1 MAELENSYG
10 FLSDAILAKLAKNG
24 DENAFDELVVRYL
37 GTISFI
43 ARRFSA
49 EGYEQK
55 DFVQEGLLGLLFSCQ
70 TFDENAAAS
79 FKSYMSIVVEHR
91 FISIIRKSN
100 AMRNIPQSSL
110 VMMDDV
116 SESIEDTAQNPEEL
130 LLCREHLKATLKRLK
145 SILSKNEYDVIMLYG
160 SGLSYKE
167 VARRLS
173 VTEKAVDN
181 ALQRARKKINRKN
194 MS

>member
-1 MAELENSYG
+1 M
-10 FLSDAILAKLAKNG
+10 
-24 DENAFDELVVRYL
+24 RYL

-49 EGYEQK
+49 QGYEQK
-55 DFVQEGLLGLLFSCQ
+55 DFVQEGLLGLLYSCR
-70 TFDENAAAS
+70 TFDENGTAS
-79 FKSYMSIVVEHR
+79 FKSYMSVVVERR

-100 AMRNIPQSSL
+100 ADRNIPQSNI

-116 SESIEDTAQNPEEL
+116 CESIEDTAHNPEEFV
-130 LLCREHLKATLKRLK
+130 LCSEHLKSVLNRLK
-145 SILSKNEYDVIMLYG
+145 ATLSKNEYDVLMLFG
-160 SGLSYKE
+160 SGLSYRE
-167 VARRLS
+167 IAQRLS

-181 ALQRARKKINRKN
+181 ALQRARRKISHGN

>member
-1 MAELENSYG
+1 MAELANSYSL
-10 FLSDAILAKLAKNG
+10 FSDTILAQYAGNG
-24 DENAFDELVVRYL
+24 DNKAFDELVMRYL

-49 EGYEQK
+49 QGYEQK
-55 DFVQEGLLGLLFSCQ
+55 DFVQEGLLGLLYSCR
-70 TFDENAAAS
+70 TFDENGTAS
-79 FKSYMSIVVEHR
+79 FKSYMSVVVERR

-100 AMRNIPQSSL
+100 ADRNIPQSNI

-116 SESIEDTAQNPEEL
+116 CESIEDTAHNPEEFV
-130 LLCREHLKATLKRLK
+130 LCSEHLKSVLNRLK
-145 SILSKNEYDVIMLYG
+145 ATLSKNEYDVLMLFG
-160 SGLSYKE
+160 SGLSYRE
-167 VARRLS
+167 IAQRLS

-181 ALQRARKKINRKN
+181 ALQRARRKISHGN